1 MPAQGNVSNLKPV
14 QSKEEARER
23 GRLGGIKSGI
33 AKRAKKNL
41 QQLAKTILE
50 TQVNDDKAKGFLH
63 SFGLDEQDQ
72 NYQAL
77 MIAKLLNKALK
88 ETDVKAIQTL
98 TTLAG
103 FDGGTLSLAE
113 DTSVETIDAY
123 QKIYIPN
130 NGRDSYDSPYLSPQP
145 GPQTAFMCS
154 PADIIIYGGA
164 AGGGK
169 GSPFDELI
177 LTPNGYKY
185 NGLLQIGDDVCTPFG
200 TTSKVIGL
208 FPLGKRK
215 VYNVTFIDGASVRV
229 TGDHLWYSK
238 KAKDCSN
245 KWRNRT
251 TDELIE
257 LISKGHNILI
267 PLCKPVEF
275 KARKSLTIKPYTL
288 GVLLGDGS
296 LTAFPCSVTKNDN
309 EIFAYIKDDGYD
321 TKVLQTK
328 DRCHTEAIYL
338 SPNER
343 QWLKDIKLNVKS
355 AFKFIPE
362 EYKYASVNERFSL
375 LQGLM
380 DTDGYADDRGHCT
393 YATTS
398 KRLAE
403 DVQWL
408 CRSLGCKAT
417 ITPKAAGYRD
427 KQGNK
432 VQCNISYEVYIQSA
446 HNEKLFRLERKK
458 ARCIGKQ
465 FNGGRGN
472 VNRRITSI
480 EYIGDDYCQCIKLED
495 NRGLYITKDFIVTHN
510 TYALLMEGLRHK
522 DIAGFNGLVLRKNYT
537 QITSPGGLWEAS
549 NKIYSQVQG
558 AMSKISPVHH
568 WTFAPS
574 GANIRFG
581 HLASDKELS
590 GWQGSEI
597 CYLAFDELTHFSR
610 HQFLYMLSRNRSTC
624 GIRPYVRATCN
635 PDSDSWV
642 AEFISW
648 WINQDTGYPIYE
660 RSGVIRYMC
669 VVNDTIFWGSNPH
682 ELAQEHGVNVEECKS
697 VTFIA
702 SKLTDNKV
710 LMAKDPSYM
719 ANLKALA
726 EIDKERLLYGNWKI
740 RPAAGMYFKTE
751 QFTFVDAVPKNIVAY
766 ARSWD
771 LAATEPTPLNPD
783 PDATAGVLMGLLDDG
798 RVIVLD
804 VKRKQIKAN
813 DARNLLRNMAAIDQ
827 AKYKFVQITIPQ
839 DPGQAGKAQ
848 AQSLVSMLAGYSVE
862 IVSPTGSKE
871 VRATPFASQV
881 QAGNVLILKG
891 EWNDMYLSELESF
904 PESKHDDMVDASS
917 DAFNK
922 LMHAT
927 NWGGLTS

>member
-1 MPAQGNVSNLKPV
+1 MPARGNVSNLRPV
-14 QSKEEARER
+14 RSKDEARKR
-23 GRLGGIKSGI
+23 GTVGGKKSGEI
-33 AKRAKKNL
+33 RRAKKNL
-41 QQLAKTILE
+41 QQIAKTILE
-50 TQVNDDKAKGFLH
+50 SQVHDDKAKSFLH
-63 SFGLDEQDQ
+63 AFGLDEQDQ

-88 ETDVKAIQTL
+88 ESDVNAIRTL
-98 TTLAG
+98 ATLAG
-103 FDGGTLSLAE
+103 ADGGILSLAE
-113 DTSVETIDAY
+113 DASVETIDAY
-123 QKIYIPN
+123 QSIYIPN
-130 NGRDSYDSPYLSPQP
+130 NGRDTFEPLYLTPQP

-154 PADIIIYGGA
+154 SADIVIYGGA

-169 GSPFDELI
+169 
-177 LTPNGYKY
+177 
-185 NGLLQIGDDVCTPFG
+185 
-200 TTSKVIGL
+200 
-208 FPLGKRK
+208 
-215 VYNVTFIDGASVRV
+215 TF
-229 TGDHLWYSK
+229 
-238 KAKDCSN
+238 
-245 KWRNRT
+245 
-251 TDELIE
+251 
-257 LISKGHNILI
+257 
-267 PLCKPVEF
+267 
-275 KARKSLTIKPYTL
+275 
-288 GVLLGDGS
+288 
-296 LTAFPCSVTKNDN
+296 
-309 EIFAYIKDDGYD
+309 
-321 TKVLQTK
+321 
-328 DRCHTEAIYL
+328 
-338 SPNER
+338 
-343 QWLKDIKLNVKS
+343 
-355 AFKFIPE
+355 
-362 EYKYASVNERFSL
+362 
-375 LQGLM
+375 
-380 DTDGYADDRGHCT
+380 
-393 YATTS
+393 
-398 KRLAE
+398 
-403 DVQWL
+403 
-408 CRSLGCKAT
+408 
-417 ITPKAAGYRD
+417 
-427 KQGNK
+427 
-432 VQCNISYEVYIQSA
+432 
-446 HNEKLFRLERKK
+446 
-458 ARCIGKQ
+458 
-465 FNGGRGN
+465 
-472 VNRRITSI
+472 
-480 EYIGDDYCQCIKLED
+480 
-495 NRGLYITKDFIVTHN
+495 
-510 TYALLMEGLRHK
+510 ALLLEGLRHK
-522 DIAGFNGLVLRKNYT
+522 DIAGFSGVVFRKNYT
-537 QITSPGGLWEAS
+537 QITNSGGLWEAA
-549 NKIYSQVQG
+549 NKIYGQVQG
-558 AMSKISPVHH
+558 ARPKKTPKLH
-568 WTFAPS
+568 WFFSPS
-574 GANIRFG
+574 GARIHFA
-581 HLASDKELS
+581 HLERDEDLQ

-642 AEFISW
+642 ADFISW

-660 RSGVIRYMC
+660 RSGVVRYMC
-669 VVNDTIFWGSNPH
+669 VLNDTIYWGSNPH
-682 ELAQEHGVNVEECKS
+682 ELAKEHGVNVEECKS

-751 QFTFVDAVPKNIVAY
+751 NFTFVDAVPKNIVAY

-827 AKYKFVQITIPQ
+827 GKYKFVQITIPQ

-927 NWGGLTS
+927 NWGGLTT

>member
-1 MPAQGNVSNLKPV
+1 MPAQGNVSNLRPV
-14 QSKEEARER
+14 RSKDEARKR
-23 GRLGGIKSGI
+23 GTVGGKKSGETR
-33 AKRAKKNL
+33 RAKKNL
-41 QQLAKTILE
+41 QQIAKTILE
-50 TQVNDDKAKGFLH
+50 SQVHDDKAKSFLH
-63 SFGLDEQDQ
+63 AFGLDKQDQ

-88 ETDVKAIQTL
+88 ETDVRAIQTL
-98 TTLAG
+98 ATLAG
-103 FDGGTLSLAE
+103 ADGGILSLAE
-113 DTSVETIDAY
+113 DASVETIDAY
-123 QKIYIPN
+123 QSIYIPN
-130 NGRDSYDSPYLSPQP
+130 NGRDTFEPLYLTPQP

-154 PADIIIYGGA
+154 SADIVIYGGA

-169 GSPFDELI
+169 
-177 LTPNGYKY
+177 
-185 NGLLQIGDDVCTPFG
+185 
-200 TTSKVIGL
+200 
-208 FPLGKRK
+208 
-215 VYNVTFIDGASVRV
+215 TF
-229 TGDHLWYSK
+229 
-238 KAKDCSN
+238 
-245 KWRNRT
+245 
-251 TDELIE
+251 
-257 LISKGHNILI
+257 
-267 PLCKPVEF
+267 
-275 KARKSLTIKPYTL
+275 
-288 GVLLGDGS
+288 
-296 LTAFPCSVTKNDN
+296 
-309 EIFAYIKDDGYD
+309 
-321 TKVLQTK
+321 
-328 DRCHTEAIYL
+328 
-338 SPNER
+338 
-343 QWLKDIKLNVKS
+343 
-355 AFKFIPE
+355 
-362 EYKYASVNERFSL
+362 
-375 LQGLM
+375 
-380 DTDGYADDRGHCT
+380 
-393 YATTS
+393 
-398 KRLAE
+398 
-403 DVQWL
+403 
-408 CRSLGCKAT
+408 
-417 ITPKAAGYRD
+417 
-427 KQGNK
+427 
-432 VQCNISYEVYIQSA
+432 
-446 HNEKLFRLERKK
+446 
-458 ARCIGKQ
+458 
-465 FNGGRGN
+465 
-472 VNRRITSI
+472 
-480 EYIGDDYCQCIKLED
+480 
-495 NRGLYITKDFIVTHN
+495 
-510 TYALLMEGLRHK
+510 ALLLEGLRHK
-522 DIAGFNGLVLRKNYT
+522 DIAGFSGVVFRKNYT
-537 QITSPGGLWEAS
+537 QITASGGLWDAA
-549 NKIYSQVQG
+549 NKIYGQVQG
-558 AMSKISPVHH
+558 AKPKKTPKLH
-568 WTFAPS
+568 WFFSPS
-574 GANIRFG
+574 GARIHFA
-581 HLASDKELS
+581 HLERDEDLQ

-642 AEFISW
+642 ANFISW

-660 RSGVIRYMC
+660 RSGVVRYMC
-669 VVNDTIFWGSNPH
+669 VLNDTIYWGSNPH
-682 ELAQEHGVNVEECKS
+682 ELAKEHGVNVEECKS

-751 QFTFVDAVPKNIVAY
+751 NFTFVDAVPKNIVAY

-827 AKYKFVQITIPQ
+827 GKYKFVQITIPQ

-881 QAGNVLILKG
+881 QAGNVLILKS

-927 NWGGLTS
+927 NWGGLTT

>member
-1 MPAQGNVSNLKPV
+1 MTGRGNADKLQPV
-14 QSKEEARER
+14 RSKHEASER
-23 GRLGGIKSGI
+23 GRIGGIKSGE
-33 AKRAKKNL
+33 ARRAKKSL
-41 QQLAKTILE
+41 QQLAKSILE

-103 FDGGTLSLAE
+103 FDGGTLPLAE

-130 NGRDSYDSPYLSPQP
+130 NGRDSYDSPYLTPQP

-154 PADIIIYGGA
+154 PADIVIFGGA

-169 GSPFDELI
+169 S
-177 LTPNGYKY
+177 
-185 NGLLQIGDDVCTPFG
+185 
-200 TTSKVIGL
+200 
-208 FPLGKRK
+208 
-215 VYNVTFIDGASVRV
+215 
-229 TGDHLWYSK
+229 
-238 KAKDCSN
+238 
-245 KWRNRT
+245 
-251 TDELIE
+251 
-257 LISKGHNILI
+257 
-267 PLCKPVEF
+267 
-275 KARKSLTIKPYTL
+275 
-288 GVLLGDGS
+288 
-296 LTAFPCSVTKNDN
+296 
-309 EIFAYIKDDGYD
+309 
-321 TKVLQTK
+321 
-328 DRCHTEAIYL
+328 
-338 SPNER
+338 
-343 QWLKDIKLNVKS
+343 
-355 AFKFIPE
+355 
-362 EYKYASVNERFSL
+362 
-375 LQGLM
+375 
-380 DTDGYADDRGHCT
+380 
-393 YATTS
+393 
-398 KRLAE
+398 
-403 DVQWL
+403 
-408 CRSLGCKAT
+408 
-417 ITPKAAGYRD
+417 
-427 KQGNK
+427 
-432 VQCNISYEVYIQSA
+432 
-446 HNEKLFRLERKK
+446 
-458 ARCIGKQ
+458 
-465 FNGGRGN
+465 
-472 VNRRITSI
+472 
-480 EYIGDDYCQCIKLED
+480 
-495 NRGLYITKDFIVTHN
+495 
-510 TYALLMEGLRHK
+510 YALLMEGLRHK
-522 DIAGFNGLVLRKNYT
+522 DIAGFSGVVFRKNYT
-537 QITSPGGLWEAS
+537 QITASGGLWDAAS
-549 NKIYSQVQG
+549 KLYSQVQG
-558 AMSKISPVHH
+558 AKPKKTPKLHWLFTPSNARMHFAHLEREEDLMS
-568 WTFAPS
+568 
-574 GANIRFG
+574 
-581 HLASDKELS
+581 
-590 GWQGSEI
+590 WQGTEI

-669 VVNDTIFWGSNPH
+669 VVNDTIYWGSNPH

-740 RPAAGMYFKTE
+740 RPAAGMYFKME

-881 QAGNVLILKG
+881 QAGNVIILKG

-927 NWGGLTS
+927 NWGGLTT

>member
-77 MIAKLLNKALK
+77 MIVKLLNKALK

-103 FDGGTLSLAE
+103 FDGGMLSLAE

-154 PADIIIYGGA
+154 PADIVIFGGA

-169 GSPFDELI
+169 S
-177 LTPNGYKY
+177 
-185 NGLLQIGDDVCTPFG
+185 
-200 TTSKVIGL
+200 
-208 FPLGKRK
+208 
-215 VYNVTFIDGASVRV
+215 
-229 TGDHLWYSK
+229 
-238 KAKDCSN
+238 
-245 KWRNRT
+245 
-251 TDELIE
+251 
-257 LISKGHNILI
+257 
-267 PLCKPVEF
+267 
-275 KARKSLTIKPYTL
+275 
-288 GVLLGDGS
+288 
-296 LTAFPCSVTKNDN
+296 
-309 EIFAYIKDDGYD
+309 
-321 TKVLQTK
+321 
-328 DRCHTEAIYL
+328 
-338 SPNER
+338 
-343 QWLKDIKLNVKS
+343 
-355 AFKFIPE
+355 
-362 EYKYASVNERFSL
+362 
-375 LQGLM
+375 
-380 DTDGYADDRGHCT
+380 
-393 YATTS
+393 
-398 KRLAE
+398 
-403 DVQWL
+403 
-408 CRSLGCKAT
+408 
-417 ITPKAAGYRD
+417 
-427 KQGNK
+427 
-432 VQCNISYEVYIQSA
+432 
-446 HNEKLFRLERKK
+446 
-458 ARCIGKQ
+458 
-465 FNGGRGN
+465 
-472 VNRRITSI
+472 
-480 EYIGDDYCQCIKLED
+480 
-495 NRGLYITKDFIVTHN
+495 
-510 TYALLMEGLRHK
+510 YALLMEGLRHK
-522 DIAGFNGLVLRKNYT
+522 DIAGFSGVVFRKNYT
-537 QITSPGGLWEAS
+537 QITASGGLWDAAS
-549 NKIYSQVQG
+549 KLYSQVQG
-558 AMSKISPVHH
+558 AKPKKTPKLHWLFTPSNARMHFAHLEREEDLMS
-568 WTFAPS
+568 
-574 GANIRFG
+574 
-581 HLASDKELS
+581 
-590 GWQGSEI
+590 WQGTEI

-642 AEFISW
+642 ADFISW

-669 VVNDTIFWGSNPH
+669 VVNDTIYWGSNPH
-682 ELAQEHGVNVEECKS
+682 ELAHEHGVNVEECKS

-827 AKYKFVQITIPQ
+827 GKYKFVQITIPQ

-862 IVSPTGSKE
+862 IASPTGSKE

-927 NWGGLTS
+927 NWGGLTN

>member
-103 FDGGTLSLAE
+103 VDGGTLSLAE
-113 DTSVETIDAY
+113 DASVETIDAY

-130 NGRDSYDSPYLSPQP
+130 NGRDSYDSPYLTPQP

-154 PADIIIYGGA
+154 PADIVIYGGA

-169 GSPFDELI
+169 S
-177 LTPNGYKY
+177 
-185 NGLLQIGDDVCTPFG
+185 
-200 TTSKVIGL
+200 
-208 FPLGKRK
+208 
-215 VYNVTFIDGASVRV
+215 
-229 TGDHLWYSK
+229 W
-238 KAKDCSN
+238 
-245 KWRNRT
+245 
-251 TDELIE
+251 
-257 LISKGHNILI
+257 
-267 PLCKPVEF
+267 
-275 KARKSLTIKPYTL
+275 
-288 GVLLGDGS
+288 
-296 LTAFPCSVTKNDN
+296 
-309 EIFAYIKDDGYD
+309 
-321 TKVLQTK
+321 
-328 DRCHTEAIYL
+328 
-338 SPNER
+338 
-343 QWLKDIKLNVKS
+343 
-355 AFKFIPE
+355 
-362 EYKYASVNERFSL
+362 
-375 LQGLM
+375 
-380 DTDGYADDRGHCT
+380 
-393 YATTS
+393 
-398 KRLAE
+398 
-403 DVQWL
+403 
-408 CRSLGCKAT
+408 
-417 ITPKAAGYRD
+417 
-427 KQGNK
+427 
-432 VQCNISYEVYIQSA
+432 
-446 HNEKLFRLERKK
+446 
-458 ARCIGKQ
+458 
-465 FNGGRGN
+465 
-472 VNRRITSI
+472 
-480 EYIGDDYCQCIKLED
+480 
-495 NRGLYITKDFIVTHN
+495 
-510 TYALLMEGLRHK
+510 ALLMEGLRHK
-522 DIAGFNGLVLRKNYT
+522 DIAGFNGVIFRKNYT
-537 QITSPGGLWEAS
+537 QITASGGLWEAS
-549 NKIYSQVQG
+549 QKIYGLVQG
-558 AMSKISPVHH
+558 ANAKKTPKLHWYFTPSNARINFAHLEREEDLMS
-568 WTFAPS
+568 
-574 GANIRFG
+574 
-581 HLASDKELS
+581 
-590 GWQGSEI
+590 WQGTEI

-642 AEFISW
+642 ADFISW

-660 RSGVIRYMC
+660 RSGVVRYMC

-726 EIDKERLLYGNWKI
+726 EVDKERLLYGNWKI

-751 QFTFVDAVPKNIVAY
+751 QFIFVDVVPKNIVAY

-827 AKYKFVQITIPQ
+827 GKYKFVQITIPQ

-891 EWNDMYLSELESF
+891 KWNDMYLSELESF

-927 NWGGLTS
+927 NWGGLTT

>member
-1 MPAQGNVSNLKPV
+1 MTGRGNADKLQPV
-14 QSKEEARER
+14 RSKHEASER
-23 GRLGGIKSGI
+23 GRIGGIKSGE
-33 AKRAKKNL
+33 ARRAKKSL

-154 PADIIIYGGA
+154 PADIVIFGGA

-169 GSPFDELI
+169 S
-177 LTPNGYKY
+177 
-185 NGLLQIGDDVCTPFG
+185 
-200 TTSKVIGL
+200 
-208 FPLGKRK
+208 
-215 VYNVTFIDGASVRV
+215 
-229 TGDHLWYSK
+229 
-238 KAKDCSN
+238 
-245 KWRNRT
+245 
-251 TDELIE
+251 
-257 LISKGHNILI
+257 
-267 PLCKPVEF
+267 
-275 KARKSLTIKPYTL
+275 
-288 GVLLGDGS
+288 
-296 LTAFPCSVTKNDN
+296 
-309 EIFAYIKDDGYD
+309 
-321 TKVLQTK
+321 
-328 DRCHTEAIYL
+328 
-338 SPNER
+338 
-343 QWLKDIKLNVKS
+343 
-355 AFKFIPE
+355 
-362 EYKYASVNERFSL
+362 
-375 LQGLM
+375 
-380 DTDGYADDRGHCT
+380 
-393 YATTS
+393 
-398 KRLAE
+398 
-403 DVQWL
+403 
-408 CRSLGCKAT
+408 
-417 ITPKAAGYRD
+417 
-427 KQGNK
+427 
-432 VQCNISYEVYIQSA
+432 
-446 HNEKLFRLERKK
+446 
-458 ARCIGKQ
+458 
-465 FNGGRGN
+465 
-472 VNRRITSI
+472 
-480 EYIGDDYCQCIKLED
+480 
-495 NRGLYITKDFIVTHN
+495 
-510 TYALLMEGLRHK
+510 YALLMEGLRHK
-522 DIAGFNGLVLRKNYT
+522 DIAGFSGVVFRKNYT
-537 QITSPGGLWEAS
+537 QITASGGLWDAAS
-549 NKIYSQVQG
+549 KLYSQVQG
-558 AMSKISPVHH
+558 AKPKKTPKLHWLFTPSNARMHFAHLEREEDLMS
-568 WTFAPS
+568 
-574 GANIRFG
+574 
-581 HLASDKELS
+581 
-590 GWQGSEI
+590 WQGTEI

-669 VVNDTIFWGSNPH
+669 VVNDTIYWGSNPH

-726 EIDKERLLYGNWKI
+726 EVDKERLLYGNWKI

-751 QFTFVDAVPKNIVAY
+751 QFIFVDAVPKNIVAY

-813 DARNLLRNMAAIDQ
+813 DTRNLLRNMAAIDQ
-827 AKYKFVQITIPQ
+827 GKYKFVQITIPQ

-927 NWGGLTS
+927 NWGGLTN

>member
-1 MPAQGNVSNLKPV
+1 MPAQGNVSNLQPV
-14 QSKEEARER
+14 RSVDEARKK
-23 GRLGGIKSGI
+23 GSVGGIKSGE
-33 AKRAKKNL
+33 ARRAKKSL

-50 TQVNDDKAKGFLH
+50 TQVHGDDAKGFLH
-63 SFGLDEQDQ
+63 NFGLDEQDQ

-88 ETDVKAIQTL
+88 ETDVRAIQTL

-123 QKIYIPN
+123 QSIYIPN
-130 NGRDSYDSPYLSPQP
+130 NGRDTFEPLYLTPQP

-154 PADIIIYGGA
+154 SADIVIYGGA

-169 GSPFDELI
+169 
-177 LTPNGYKY
+177 
-185 NGLLQIGDDVCTPFG
+185 
-200 TTSKVIGL
+200 
-208 FPLGKRK
+208 
-215 VYNVTFIDGASVRV
+215 TF
-229 TGDHLWYSK
+229 
-238 KAKDCSN
+238 
-245 KWRNRT
+245 
-251 TDELIE
+251 
-257 LISKGHNILI
+257 
-267 PLCKPVEF
+267 
-275 KARKSLTIKPYTL
+275 
-288 GVLLGDGS
+288 
-296 LTAFPCSVTKNDN
+296 
-309 EIFAYIKDDGYD
+309 
-321 TKVLQTK
+321 
-328 DRCHTEAIYL
+328 
-338 SPNER
+338 
-343 QWLKDIKLNVKS
+343 
-355 AFKFIPE
+355 
-362 EYKYASVNERFSL
+362 
-375 LQGLM
+375 
-380 DTDGYADDRGHCT
+380 
-393 YATTS
+393 
-398 KRLAE
+398 
-403 DVQWL
+403 
-408 CRSLGCKAT
+408 
-417 ITPKAAGYRD
+417 
-427 KQGNK
+427 
-432 VQCNISYEVYIQSA
+432 
-446 HNEKLFRLERKK
+446 
-458 ARCIGKQ
+458 
-465 FNGGRGN
+465 
-472 VNRRITSI
+472 
-480 EYIGDDYCQCIKLED
+480 
-495 NRGLYITKDFIVTHN
+495 
-510 TYALLMEGLRHK
+510 ALLLEGLRHK
-522 DIAGFNGLVLRKNYT
+522 DIAGFSGVVFRKNYT
-537 QITSPGGLWEAS
+537 QITASGGLWDAA
-549 NKIYSQVQG
+549 NKIYGQVQG
-558 AMSKISPVHH
+558 AKPKKTPKLH
-568 WTFAPS
+568 WFFSPS
-574 GANIRFG
+574 GARIHFA
-581 HLASDKELS
+581 HLERDEDLQ

-642 AEFISW
+642 ADFISW

-660 RSGVIRYMC
+660 RSGVVRYMC
-669 VVNDTIFWGSNPH
+669 VLNDTIYWGSNPH
-682 ELAQEHGVNVEECKS
+682 ELAKKHGVNVEECKS

-751 QFTFVDAVPKNIVAY
+751 NFTFVDAVPKNIVAY

-827 AKYKFVQITIPQ
+827 GKYKFVQITIPQ

-881 QAGNVLILKG
+881 QAGNVFILKG

-927 NWGGLTS
+927 NWGGLTT

>member
-1 MPAQGNVSNLKPV
+1 MPARGNVSNLKPV
-14 QSKEEARER
+14 RSKEEARER

-41 QQLAKTILE
+41 QQIAKTILE
-50 TQVNDDKAKGFLH
+50 TQVQGDNAKGFLH
-63 SFGLDEQDQ
+63 NFGLDEQDQ

-88 ETDVKAIQTL
+88 ETDVRAIQTL
-98 TTLAG
+98 AALAG

-130 NGRDSYDSPYLSPQP
+130 NGRDSYNSPYLSPQP

-154 PADIIIYGGA
+154 PADIVIFGGA

-169 GSPFDELI
+169 S
-177 LTPNGYKY
+177 
-185 NGLLQIGDDVCTPFG
+185 
-200 TTSKVIGL
+200 
-208 FPLGKRK
+208 
-215 VYNVTFIDGASVRV
+215 
-229 TGDHLWYSK
+229 W
-238 KAKDCSN
+238 
-245 KWRNRT
+245 
-251 TDELIE
+251 
-257 LISKGHNILI
+257 
-267 PLCKPVEF
+267 
-275 KARKSLTIKPYTL
+275 
-288 GVLLGDGS
+288 
-296 LTAFPCSVTKNDN
+296 
-309 EIFAYIKDDGYD
+309 
-321 TKVLQTK
+321 
-328 DRCHTEAIYL
+328 
-338 SPNER
+338 
-343 QWLKDIKLNVKS
+343 
-355 AFKFIPE
+355 
-362 EYKYASVNERFSL
+362 
-375 LQGLM
+375 
-380 DTDGYADDRGHCT
+380 
-393 YATTS
+393 
-398 KRLAE
+398 
-403 DVQWL
+403 
-408 CRSLGCKAT
+408 
-417 ITPKAAGYRD
+417 
-427 KQGNK
+427 
-432 VQCNISYEVYIQSA
+432 
-446 HNEKLFRLERKK
+446 
-458 ARCIGKQ
+458 
-465 FNGGRGN
+465 
-472 VNRRITSI
+472 
-480 EYIGDDYCQCIKLED
+480 
-495 NRGLYITKDFIVTHN
+495 
-510 TYALLMEGLRHK
+510 ALLMEGLRHK
-522 DIAGFNGLVLRKNYT
+522 DIAGFSGVVFRKNYT
-537 QITSPGGLWEAS
+537 QITASGGLWDAAS
-549 NKIYSQVQG
+549 KLYGQVQG
-558 AMSKISPVHH
+558 AKPKKTPKLHWLFTPSNARIHFAHLEREEDLMS
-568 WTFAPS
+568 
-574 GANIRFG
+574 
-581 HLASDKELS
+581 
-590 GWQGSEI
+590 WQGTEI

-642 AEFISW
+642 ADFISW

-660 RSGVIRYMC
+660 RSGVVRYMC
-669 VVNDTIFWGSNPH
+669 VLNDTIYWGSNPH
-682 ELAQEHGVNVEECKS
+682 ELAKEHGVNVEECKS

-751 QFTFVDAVPKNIVAY
+751 NFTFVDAIPKNIVAY

-827 AKYKFVQITIPQ
+827 GKYKFVQITIPQ

-922 LMHAT
+922 LM
-927 NWGGLTS
+927 NSRSWGGLTS

>member
-130 NGRDSYDSPYLSPQP
+130 NGRDSYETAYLSPQP
-145 GPQTAFMCS
+145 GPQTMFMCS
-154 PADIIIYGGA
+154 AADIIIYGGA

-169 GSPFDELI
+169 
-177 LTPNGYKY
+177 
-185 NGLLQIGDDVCTPFG
+185 
-200 TTSKVIGL
+200 
-208 FPLGKRK
+208 
-215 VYNVTFIDGASVRV
+215 
-229 TGDHLWYSK
+229 
-238 KAKDCSN
+238 
-245 KWRNRT
+245 
-251 TDELIE
+251 
-257 LISKGHNILI
+257 
-267 PLCKPVEF
+267 
-275 KARKSLTIKPYTL
+275 
-288 GVLLGDGS
+288 
-296 LTAFPCSVTKNDN
+296 
-309 EIFAYIKDDGYD
+309 
-321 TKVLQTK
+321 
-328 DRCHTEAIYL
+328 
-338 SPNER
+338 
-343 QWLKDIKLNVKS
+343 
-355 AFKFIPE
+355 
-362 EYKYASVNERFSL
+362 
-375 LQGLM
+375 
-380 DTDGYADDRGHCT
+380 
-393 YATTS
+393 
-398 KRLAE
+398 
-403 DVQWL
+403 
-408 CRSLGCKAT
+408 
-417 ITPKAAGYRD
+417 
-427 KQGNK
+427 
-432 VQCNISYEVYIQSA
+432 
-446 HNEKLFRLERKK
+446 
-458 ARCIGKQ
+458 
-465 FNGGRGN
+465 
-472 VNRRITSI
+472 
-480 EYIGDDYCQCIKLED
+480 
-495 NRGLYITKDFIVTHN
+495 

-522 DIAGFNGLVLRKNYT
+522 DIAGFNGLILRKNYT

-558 AMSKISPVHH
+558 AMSKMSPVHH
-568 WTFAPS
+568 WIFAPS

-581 HLASDKELS
+581 HLASDKDLS

-642 AEFISW
+642 ADFISW

-669 VVNDTIFWGSNPH
+669 VVNDTIYWGSNPH

-702 SKLTDNKV
+702 SKLTDNKI
-710 LMAKDPSYM
+710 LMVKDPSYM

-927 NWGGLTS
+927 NWGGLTT